1 MASCPCVQKI
11 SSDTVVG
18 EVTSSSWSA
27 DWQPTN
33 GIVRA
38 SAPTRR
44 YRDFIGFG
52 WVGDGGGLSG
62 ALVSRPPPHG
72 RRTAGT
78 TCSSESETR
87 ADAPVARLEVV
98 RTARGVRVDLRRQN

>member
-1 MASCPCVQKI
+1 MASFSCVQKI

-52 WVGDGGGLSG
+52 
-62 ALVSRPPPHG
+62 
-72 RRTAGT
+72 
-78 TCSSESETR
+78 
-87 ADAPVARLEVV
+87 
-98 RTARGVRVDLRRQN
+98 